1 MNYTGKINLAKIDKS
16 KLFKSDKTGAIYLDI
31 VIIETQNN
39 EYGNSHMVVQSVT
52 KEERESGKRGE
63 ILGNIKELSQQESTQ
78 KSADIQEDDLPF

>member
-52 KEERESGKRGE
+52 KEEREAGKRGE